1 MAGNRGGHGAVPFV
15 HLRLLLRGPV
25 FPPLPSTQVNAPS
38 PRLLSWHPAL
48 PGANGVSAVVG
59 GTCCETWWDFPLG
72 CLTLGR
78 GRRLGS
84 GCCREHPLVGA
95 GHRDLL
101 FTGLYLLITGGEMG
115 SHLWTSQRQT
125 CIFWAW
131 LEVDPKWETQKI
143 SNINFFFSSF
153 DIPPPPPPPQYYA
166 ISWGLQS
173 FSLKTNRYYLK
184 CQYCAWLRMRQKHQL
199 CL

>member
-72 CLTLGR
+72 CLMLGR

-115 SHLWTSQRQT
+115 DGKSSVDFPKTDVHLLGLAGGRSQMGDT
-125 CIFWAW
+125 KN
-131 LEVDPKWETQKI
+131 L
-143 SNINFFFSSF
+143 
-153 DIPPPPPPPQYYA
+153 
-166 ISWGLQS
+166 
-173 FSLKTNRYYLK
+173 
-184 CQYCAWLRMRQKHQL
+184 KHQL
-199 CL
+199 LFFLF